1 MVLHLHLHVQG
12 YTFTY
17 TYRDVD
23 EKLYI
28 YIYTKCNKFIIYI
41 DTYMVGM
48 SKIIYMHNTI
58 GLKQCWTG
66 IIFLTCQIN
75 LDIGVFYIYIWQ
87 VLILGIF
94 SKVSYPISY

>member
-1 MVLHLHLHVQG
+1 MVLHLHSHVQG

-17 TYRDVD
+17 KYKDVD
-23 EKLYI
+23 ERFYI
-28 YIYTKCNKFIIYI
+28 YIYTMCNKFIIYI
-41 DTYMVGM
+41 DYYMVGM

-58 GLKQCWTG
+58 GLNQCWTG
-66 IIFLTCQIN
+66 INSLTCQID
-75 LDIGVFYIYIWQ
+75 LDIWVFYIYTWQ